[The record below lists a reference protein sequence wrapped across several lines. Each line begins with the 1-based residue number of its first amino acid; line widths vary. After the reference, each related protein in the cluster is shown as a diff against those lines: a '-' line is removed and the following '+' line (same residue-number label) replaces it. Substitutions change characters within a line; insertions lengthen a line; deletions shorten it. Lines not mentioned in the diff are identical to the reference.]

1 MQPKINFKLVLTLA
15 LCFTIIGCA
24 NRPTE
29 YQVDPEI
36 QFYGADKVK
45 DKTVAI
51 NVIPPTSEAE
61 VDSNYDLIKPDNDF
75 AKAIKTSLIEALIKQ
90 GYKISSNKFFT
101 DVNISLDFNQFQVKV
116 SKGSIKQNIEVKGHL
131 KVTLKRKPNTLT
143 KSFARTQELTVALQA
158 NQAEVT
164 GVANEVA
171 GKLLQTA
178 FSDESIMNFLNNMQ

>member
-1 MQPKINFKLVLTLA
+1 MQPKITFKLVLLLTLCST
-15 LCFTIIGCA
+15 LIGCA

-36 QFYGADKVK
+36 QLYGAEKVK

-51 NVIPPTSEAE
+51 NVIPPTSKSE
-61 VDSNYDLIKPDNDF
+61 VESNYDLIKPDNDF

-101 DVNISLDFNQFQVKV
+101 DVNISLDFNEFQVKV

-143 KSFARTQELTVALQA
+143 KSFSRSQELTVALKA

-178 FSDESIMNFLNNMQ
+178 FSDESIINFLNNMQ